1 MDENRDI
8 KKSFV
13 RAPILYWFLIAV
25 LLLLAPKPKV
35 GRRNANDLA
44 SFGDWPKSIIIH
56 CRQYHLTGG
65 RRRRPLARKKTSK
78 VARAQ

>member
-35 GRRNANDLA
+35 GRRNANDLELA
-44 SFGDWPKSIIIH
+44 SEI
-56 CRQYHLTGG
+56 G
-65 RRRRPLARKKTSK
+65 RSPS
-78 VARAQ
+78 